1 MEYLKSAKIY
11 KAMSDETRL
20 QIIDLL
26 SCEELC
32 ACEILDYFLIT
43 QSTLS
48 YHMKYLIDSEI
59 VLSRK
64 DGSWVKYS
72 LNNDLINE
80 LKSFTN
86 KIFDSSS
93 ECICKQNK
101 KAFNCKR

>member
-1 MEYLKSAKIY
+1 MEYINSAKIY
-11 KAMSDETRL
+11 KAMGDETRL

-48 YHMKYLIDSEI
+48 YHMKYLIDSRI
-59 VLSRK
+59 VLSK
-64 DGSWVKYS
+64 KEGSWVKYS
-72 LNNDLINE
+72 LNKDLVNE
-80 LKSFTN
+80 LRAFTDN
-86 KIFDSSS
+86 IFDNNV

-101 KAFNCKR
+101 KSFNCKS